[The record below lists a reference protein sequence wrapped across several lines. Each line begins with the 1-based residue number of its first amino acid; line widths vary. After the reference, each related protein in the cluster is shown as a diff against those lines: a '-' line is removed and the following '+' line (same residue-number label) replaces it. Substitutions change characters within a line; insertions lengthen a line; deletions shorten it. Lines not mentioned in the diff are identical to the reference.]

1 MLRFV
6 LSAAPDFMLGASY
19 LLTWISPTA
28 IGARSLQYL
37 TLMAIFEFFV
47 IHSSAF
53 MGAVVYLGDVSR
65 LVRVLMILGLLMFYS
80 LFIVSIS
87 ASFHEWWPV
96 TAFCLLTLN
105 RLTPLV
111 FGTRPTEDQSSW
123 QAGWAISVVLYLGW
137 IFATMRTPLPHLGVT
152 REMVAANIAKINGD
166 WAREPYRLLAFGTGY
181 FISQGAVELLRGLSA
196 RPSDAPVLDVSPIA
210 QDGILHRTWRRR

>member
-6 LSAAPDFMLGASY
+6 LSAAPDFALGASY
-19 LLTWISPTA
+19 LITWISPTA
-28 IGARSLQYL
+28 AGARSLQYL

-53 MGAVVYLGDVSR
+53 MGAALYLGHASR
-65 LVRVLMILGLLMFYS
+65 FLRVLMILGLLLFYS
-80 LFIVSIS
+80 MFLVGIS
-87 ASFHEWWPV
+87 ASVHEWWPV

-105 RLTPLV
+105 RLTPVL
-111 FGTRPTEDQSSW
+111 FGTRPTEEQSSW

-137 IFATMRTPLPHLGVT
+137 IFATFLAPIPHLGVT
-152 REMVAANIAKINGD
+152 REMIAANMAKINGD

-181 FISQGAVELLRGLSA
+181 FTSQGAVELLRGVSA
-196 RPSDAPVLDVSPIA
+196 SRRDAPVVM
-210 QDGILHRTWRRR
+210 